1 VTELACQRCGAVV
14 ARVYATDD
22 GVHFAGRVRDTA
34 RATERAVIMGVGRR
48 RHRRDSWAATE
59 TALRG
64 SDYADVDPEA
74 WCPRHGRMTMPDL
87 GQHTFGVWGHTT
99 GRQRRE
105 AMRRG
110 WTVRQLVERLVS

>member
-1 VTELACQRCGAVV
+1 
-14 ARVYATDD
+14 
-22 GVHFAGRVRDTA
+22 
-34 RATERAVIMGVGRR
+34 
-48 RHRRDSWAATE
+48 
-59 TALRG
+59 
-64 SDYADVDPEA
+64 
-74 WCPRHGRMTMPDL
+74 MTMPDL